1 MRKKFAYFVD
11 TIGLDFQGSTFYF
24 TYDLGFSSS
33 IEDAL
38 ILLKVMKWHVNKKF
52 KKKIDGAYDLW

>member
-52 KKKIDGAYDLW
+52 

>member
-1 MRKKFAYFVD
+1 MIADEKKFAYFVD

-24 TYDLGFSSS
+24 AYDFGFSSS

-38 ILLKVMKWHVNKKF
+38 TLLKVMKWHVNQ
-52 KKKIDGAYDLW
+52 KKKWSI